1 MDHNQFFMSV
11 LQNDRTK
18 FLDLIAKIET
28 RNYMSYYSQLFLD
41 HDNGISEETSIKL
54 PVAENTEIQE
64 FVFDL
69 SDRSMLTNLRLDP
82 LNDSCVIEIEK
93 CILMTDQGEIDLR
106 EHIASNALINHN
118 NTYFFD
124 HNDPQIYFNDLYL
137 DKLDIK
143 SLIAKIRFAHTG
155 KDAIQ
160 ICVNQIIIDKDH
172 IITSKDAELDQT
184 KTELDQTK
192 VELDQTK
199 VELDQILLSH
209 SWKITKP
216 LRQIKQIL
224 RGNSKY

>member
-41 HDNGISEETSIKL
+41 HGNGISEETSIKL
-54 PVAENTEIQE
+54 SVAQNTEIQE

-69 SDRSMLTNLRLDP
+69 SDRSILTNLRLDP

-137 DKLDIK
+137 DKLDAEN
-143 SLIAKIRFAHTG
+143 LIARIRFVHIGNDTLKAC
-155 KDAIQ
+155 I
-160 ICVNQIIIDKDH
+160 NQIIIDKDYV
-172 IITSKDAELDQT
+172 IASKESVLEHTRIELDQTKRELDQT
-184 KTELDQTK
+184 KTELTNICTSRCYK
-192 VELDQTK
+192 LTR
-199 VELDQILLSH
+199 
-209 SWKITKP
+209 P
-216 LRQIKQIL
+216 LRKIKQL
-224 RGNSKY
+224 FKGN